1 MNELHQKLLRNY
13 KMNFWLYAE
22 MLGIVLILT
31 GVLAFAVTFIDF
43 NPDQI
48 SIILVFALFITLFS
62 LAISTYINT
71 KILNPFI
78 EYLILSADGKPIS
91 DEVYITAQKRFTLIP
106 WLHSLEIFIRWAIG
120 VITVTLS
127 IYFLSESRISQ
138 ITNLIGIGFFGGI
151 LNSLWSFSV
160 NEYLIS
166 RLARTGIFNKSVKNR
181 GQNDSKLFVSLVI
194 QIGSAILLLS
204 ISILIVS
211 FNLNSRTLTKA
222 FENQMNNINESN
234 IQVLENFYSTKEHD
248 IVKFAEDPE
257 IVKMVKDNN
266 WYALNQYLSSYQTNS
281 KNYSEGVFIFTLD
294 SDYTVVANNSPKGE
308 NLGLKLKQIPN
319 TEKSI
324 EGILKGQIYFGEI
337 QISPVTFTPTIL
349 LTAPIKE
356 NGKVIAGIGIPLWVG
371 DFANGIIKNINIGS
385 KGFPFFVTKSLTT
398 IAHKNEKEIM
408 KNLKKEI
415 FADFLKDPDLEKSF
429 LYSQDGEIRIMRKQI
444 SSKYDFIAVSTILQD
459 DLEKP
464 ALASIR
470 DITIIAIIT
479 ILFTGFFL
487 YHLLNLKL
495 KPLEESSVALTQ
507 MADGNLSE
515 RVNILSM
522 DEIGSIQRSLYSFAD
537 KLSSIIH
544 TDIRIANDLA
554 SSSDE
559 MHSALDN
566 LSSNAQTQAAASEQI
581 SASIEE
587 ISAGIDSVNAR
598 AEDQFTKVEILDGK
612 MMELTE
618 TISSMGD
625 EIASISRNVLTIV
638 KDASKGEKSLDQMNA
653 SISNI
658 SASSKQ
664 ITNVME
670 IITSISQQINL
681 LSLNAAIEA
690 ARAGD
695 SGRGFAVVADEIGKL
710 ADKTSR
716 SIKDISSLVSTNQ
729 AEISLGSKIIQDTIL
744 IIHKVIEGVNSFQSM
759 AETLEMQV
767 KVQKAINSVAN
778 EEVNSLNT
786 MTSMIRSA
794 MQEQKVAIEEVAK
807 TIYSINDIT
816 QSTAAGVEELSA
828 SSQGIAETADLLK
841 KEMSFFKID
850 I

>member
-1 MNELHQKLLRNY
+1 MDENYQKLLRNY

-22 MLGIVLILT
+22 ILGIVLILT
-31 GVLAFAVTFIDF
+31 GVLAFAVNFIDF
-43 NPDQI
+43 NRDQI
-48 SIILVFALFITLFS
+48 SIILVFALFITIFS
-62 LAISTYINT
+62 LAISAYLNA
-71 KILNPFI
+71 KILHPFV
-78 EYLILSADGKPIS
+78 EYLLLSADGKPVS
-91 DEVYITAQKRFTLIP
+91 DDIYIAAQNRFTLIP
-106 WLHSLEIFIRWAIG
+106 WLHSLEIFIRWLIG
-120 VITVTLS
+120 VIVVTLC

-138 ITNLIGIGFFGGI
+138 ITNLIGLGFFGGI
-151 LNSLWSFSV
+151 LNALWSFSV

-166 RLARTGIFNKSVKNR
+166 RVAKTGIFNKSAKNR
-181 GQNDSKLFVSLVI
+181 QQNESKLFVSLVI

-234 IQVLENFYSTKEHD
+234 IQVLENFYSAKEHD

-257 IVKMVKDNN
+257 IVTLVKDNN

-294 SDYTVVANNSPKGE
+294 SEYTVVANNSPKGE
-308 NLGLKLKQIPN
+308 NLGLKLGQIPN
-319 TEKSI
+319 TGKSI
-324 EGILKGQIYFGEI
+324 ESILKGEVHFSDI

-398 IAHKNEKEIM
+398 IAHKNDKEIM
-408 KNLKKEI
+408 KNLQNEI
-415 FADFLKDPDLEKSF
+415 FAEFLRDPDLEKSF
-429 LYSQDGEIRIMRKQI
+429 LYAQDGKFRTMRKQI

-470 DITIIAIIT
+470 DITLIAFIT
-479 ILFTGFFL
+479 ILCTGFFL

-495 KPLEESSVALTQ
+495 KPLEESSLVLTK
-507 MADGNLSE
+507 MADGNLSN

-522 DEIGSIQRSLYSFAD
+522 DEMGSIQRSLYSFAD

-544 TDIRIANDLA
+544 TDIKIANDLA

-566 LSSNAQTQAAASEQI
+566 LSSNAQSQAAASEEI

-598 AEDQFTKVEILDGK
+598 AEDQFAKVEILDEK
-612 MMELTE
+612 MTELTE

-670 IITSISQQINL
+670 IITGISQQINL

-744 IIHKVIEGVNSFQSM
+744 IIHKVIEGVNSFQAM

-778 EEVNSLNT
+778 EEVNSLNQ

-816 QSTAAGVEELSA
+816 QSTASGVEELSA
-828 SSQGIAETADLLK
+828 SSQGIAQTADLLK